1 MRNTEL
7 FHPGELAVQTRAGVR
22 EAARKTGG
30 VIRDRMVPGMHALI
44 ERQIMLP
51 CASVDREGNVWTSLV
66 RGEPGFVRVVDE
78 RTLDI
83 ARDPSRLD
91 AEDPLWRNVSAD
103 NRIGLL
109 FIVFESRRRL
119 RINGTVSRTQ
129 PDRLTVTVQ
138 TCYPNCPKY
147 IQRRQAT
154 GTWLENGR
162 QATREGHALSAELAH
177 TIGTTDTLF
186 VASAHPDA
194 GADVSHRG
202 GHPGF
207 VQVID
212 DTTLRIPDYAGNN
225 LFNTP
230 GHLQACPHAGLLI
243 PDFRAG
249 QVIQL
254 IGTPRIEWGRRYP
267 RQTTGGTQRYWQL
280 RIEAWRLTTLP
291 AFPHWRFID
300 YTPHLPR
307 DSVADDPLSNPY
319 SGSRKNLTQEV

>member
-1 MRNTEL
+1 MQDTEL

-30 VIRDRMVPGMHALI
+30 VIRDRMVPGMHAFI
-44 ERQIMLP
+44 ERQIMLL
-51 CASVDREGNVWTSLV
+51 CASLDREGNVWASLV
-66 RGEPGFVRVVDE
+66 QGEPGFVRVVDE

-109 FIVFESRRRL
+109 FIEFESRKRL

-147 IQRRQAT
+147 IQQRQAT

-162 QATREGHALSAELAH
+162 QATREGHELSGKLAH
-177 TIGTTDTLF
+177 TISTTDTLF

-212 DTTLRIPDYAGNN
+212 DTTLRVPDYAGNR
-225 LFNTP
+225 
-230 GHLQACPHAGLLI
+230 HLAHHG
-243 PDFRAG
+243 
-249 QVIQL
+249 
-254 IGTPRIEWGRRYP
+254 
-267 RQTTGGTQRYWQL
+267 
-280 RIEAWRLTTLP
+280 
-291 AFPHWRFID
+291 
-300 YTPHLPR
+300 
-307 DSVADDPLSNPY
+307 
-319 SGSRKNLTQEV
+319 TQEVLRATGDGVGFELAPSGAALSVSALLASLAHEGALLLASPQVEQLRHCGNPDCVLIFVDTSRSHRRRWCCMDTCGNRAKVAKHYRSRLSR